1 MIPAFNEE
9 KNISFVLDNIFS
21 TFEGD
26 IIVVDDGSSD
36 NTCKLVS
43 QYPTVILI
51 SHKQNLGYDHAIST
65 GLTHVIASNYEFVAT
80 FDADGQHRAQDLR
93 DLFYKLDKGAD
104 IVVGRRDSFQ
114 RVAERLVGIGFLVT
128 KGIFDPFCGLKGYRV
143 SKLKNV
149 ALDPEKIFVGLGPML
164 AIFDRYNNDCKVQ
177 QLSIPSIP
185 RKGSSSFGTGIS
197 SEFKLLKV
205 AMLALFLRGNNVQRL
220 ED

>member
-164 AIFDRYNNDCKVQ
+164 AIFDRYNNVRCNSSRYLPYQEKAAPALGQ
-177 QLSIPSIP
+177 EYPANLSFLKWRCLHCFLEVIMS
-185 RKGSSSFGTGIS
+185 KG
-197 SEFKLLKV
+197 
-205 AMLALFLRGNNVQRL
+205 
-220 ED
+220 